1 MRKVITHG
9 PHRGCSNHGRQIR
22 DSNRRGT
29 VGRCAQLLHDDF
41 VGYEAGGLPYSGEYH
56 GPQGFFE
63 LMAKMNDGLDVTL
76 GPSVQFL
83 SAEETVAVR
92 FRLAFTSR
100 ATGESIEMGMVEV
113 YTVREGLIVEL
124 DVYYKDPSAVTALLE
139 T

>member
-1 MRKVITHG
+1 MAISEDAQT
-9 PHRGCSNHGRQIR
+9 
-22 DSNRRGT
+22 T
-29 VGRCAQLLHDDF
+29 VGRFVTAIAEERSDDARKLLHDDF

-56 GPQGFFE
+56 SPQGFFE
-63 LMAKMNDGLDVTL
+63 LMAKMNDGMDVTL

-83 SAEETVAVR
+83 SEGDTVAVR

-100 ATGESIEMGMVEV
+100 ATGKSVEMGMVEV
-113 YTVREGLIVEL
+113 YTVRDGLIVEL